1 MLSEL
6 SSFKVLMLG
15 CVHVLQNSF
24 ISLLIRVS
32 LSSSVI
38 SFALI
43 LSSVFIRVEWATLS
57 E

>member
-24 ISLLIRVS
+24 ISLFIRAS